1 MGAKTSIQT
10 TVYATFR
17 GADFSTDPSLV
28 ESYRSPLCTNI
39 VADAGGMPEKRRG
52 WRTIHQLS
60 GRIHGLF
67 YGVFEQ
73 QWKTIVHAGTKLY
86 EWTDGTEPVELMSG
100 LPEHR
105 SRGVSLGG
113 KLWIVTGGGFLVYDG
128 ATAAWVRD
136 TENYVPTTIITRT
149 PTGGGASYE
158 DVNMMTP
165 YRKNAFQTDGEATE
179 FLLDSPVDPEGT
191 VRVWVWDEELAAG
204 EFTVDREN
212 GKVTLTEAPAKPIA
226 GQADGLVVQFPH
238 TVEGYTDRIDKCTI
252 ITTYGVGTDDRIVV
266 SGNPEFANTDWTS
279 ALNDPS
285 YIPDLS
291 YANMGSEDVPIM
303 GYCRVGS
310 ALGIVKADNGQDTTI
325 YLRSAEVNEAGEAVF
340 TLRQAMAGVGAVSKG
355 SFVTLLDDPLFL
367 SRTGIYALSV
377 TNQSGERVTQNRSFY
392 VNPKL
397 IEETLSQG
405 EAVEWN
411 GQYLLSF
418 PNGHAYV
425 MDGRQKKSY
434 RSAALGDYV
443 YECYYWEN
451 IPAVCWLPI
460 KSGER
465 ELLYFGTE
473 DGRICKINSD
483 LDGMERFNDDGA
495 PIDTVWAT
503 KYDDDGSPSRLKTI
517 QKRGCCVTIKPYSRS
532 SATVYFRSDKTGG
545 TEMQVSRSTMDI
557 FDWEDIDFERFTF
570 NTDSSPAEVFFNR
583 KLKNYKRLQIIIRN
597 KEINEGF
604 GVFQITKHFVTGNF
618 AKNTGGGS
626 SRRSDVATE
635 EEVRAAAMAAFDEVF
650 GDLVDES
657 NIATETEVTEAAV
670 AAFEEVF
677 GE

>member
-1 MGAKTSIQT
+1 MGAKTSIET

-28 ESYRSPLCTNI
+28 ERYRSPLCTNI
-39 VADAGGMPEKRRG
+39 VADSGGMPEKRRG
-52 WRTIHQLS
+52 WRTIHQLE
-60 GRIHGLF
+60 GKIFGLF

-73 QWKTIVHAGTKLY
+73 QWKTLVHAGTKLY
-86 EWTDGTEPVELMSG
+86 EWTDAVEPVELMSG

-128 ATAAWVRD
+128 ETAQWVRD
-136 TENYVPTTIITRT
+136 SEAYIPTTVITRT
-149 PTGGGASYE
+149 PTGGGDSYE

-179 FLLDSPVDPEGT
+179 FLLDSPVDAEGT
-191 VRVWVWDEELAAG
+191 VRVWVWDEEISADK
-204 EFTVDREN
+204 FTVEREA
-212 GKVTLTEAPAKPIA
+212 GKVTLTEAPAKPDA
-226 GQADGLVVQFPH
+226 GQADGLVIQFPH

-266 SGNPEFANTDWTS
+266 GGNPEMANVDWIS
-279 ALNDPS
+279 GLNDPS

-291 YANMGSEDVPIM
+291 YSTVGTEGVPIM

-310 ALGIVKADNGQDTTI
+310 YLGIVKEDNGQDTTI
-325 YLRSAEVNEAGEAVF
+325 FLRAAEVNEAGEAVF
-340 TLRQAMAGVGAVSKG
+340 TMRQAMAGVGAVSKG
-355 SFVTLLDDPLFL
+355 GFVTLLDDPLFL
-367 SRTGIYALSV
+367 SRTGVYALSV

-397 IEETLSQG
+397 TQEERLSEA

-418 PNGHAYV
+418 PNGHVYV
-425 MDGRQKKSY
+425 MDGRQKKTY

-460 KSGER
+460 KSGDTEM
-465 ELLYFGTE
+465 LYFGTE
-473 DGRICKINSD
+473 DGRVCKINSD
-483 LDGMERFNDDGA
+483 IDSVNRFSDDGE
-495 PIDTVWAT
+495 PIAAVWAT
-503 KYDDDGSPSRLKTI
+503 KYDDDGTPSRLKTI
-517 QKRGCCVTIKPYSRS
+517 QKRGCCVTIKPYRRS

-545 TEMQVSRSTMDI
+545 AEMKVSSGTMDI

-570 NTDSSPAEVFFNR
+570 NTDDSPSEVFFNR
-583 KLKNYKRLQIIIRN
+583 KLKNYKRLQIIVRN
-597 KEINEGF
+597 NEKDEGF
-604 GVFQITKHFVTGNF
+604 GVFQITKHFVVGNF
-618 AKNTGGGS
+618 AKNTGSNGS
-626 SRRSDVATE
+626 KRNDVATE
-635 EEVRAAAMAAFDEVF
+635 EEVKNAAETAFDK
-650 GDLVDES
+650 
-657 NIATETEVTEAAV
+657 
-670 AAFEEVF
+670 AFTNE
-677 GE
+677 

>member
-1 MGAKTSIQT
+1 MRAKASIET

-28 ESYRSPLCTNI
+28 ERYRSPLCTNI
-39 VADAGGMPEKRRG
+39 IADAGGMPEKRRG
-52 WRTIHQLS
+52 WRTIHQLD
-60 GRIHGLF
+60 GKVHGLF
-67 YGVFEQ
+67 CGVFAQ
-73 QWKTIVHAGTKLY
+73 QWKTMVHAGTTLY
-86 EWTDGTEPVELMSG
+86 EWSDEKAPVALLEG

-105 SRGVSLGG
+105 SRAVSLGG
-113 KLWIVTGGGFLVYDG
+113 KLWIVTGAGFLVYDG
-128 ATAAWVRD
+128 ETAQWVR
-136 TENYVPTTIITRT
+136 ESEAYIPTTVITRL
-149 PTGGGASYE
+149 PTGGGDSYE

-179 FLLDSPVDPEGT
+179 FLLDSTVDAEGV

-212 GKVTLTEAPAKPIA
+212 GKVTLTEAPTKPAA
-226 GQADGLVVQFPH
+226 GQADGLVIQFPH

-266 SGNPEFANTDWTS
+266 SGNPEMPSMDWIS
-279 ALNDPS
+279 GLNDPS

-291 YANMGSEDVPIM
+291 YSSVGTEGVPIM

-310 ALGIVKADNGQDTTI
+310 ALGIVKEDNGQDTTI
-325 YLRSAEVNEAGEAVF
+325 YLRSAEVNEAGEAIF

-367 SRTGIYALSV
+367 SRTGVYALSV
-377 TNQSGERVTQNRSFY
+377 TNVSGERVTQNRSFY

-397 IEETLSQG
+397 TGEDRLSEA

-418 PNGHAYV
+418 PNGHVYV

-434 RSAALGDYV
+434 RSAALGDFV

-460 KSGER
+460 KSGDVEM
-465 ELLYFGTE
+465 LYFGTE

-483 LDGMERFNDDGA
+483 INTMERFSDDGA

-545 TEMQVSRSTMDI
+545 TEMRVSQSTMDI
-557 FDWEDIDFERFTF
+557 FDWADIDFERFTF
-570 NTDSSPAEVFFNR
+570 NTDDSPDEVFFNR

-597 KEINEGF
+597 NELNEGF
-604 GVFQITKHFVTGNF
+604 GVFQITKHFVVGNF
-618 AKNTGGGS
+618 AKNNRGAN
-626 SRRSDVATE
+626 RRDDVATE
-635 EEVRAAAMAAFDEVF
+635 EEVQAAAMAAFEEAF
-650 GDLVDES
+650 GDE
-657 NIATETEVTEAAV
+657 ETPE
-670 AAFEEVF
+670 
-677 GE
+677 

>member
-1 MGAKTSIQT
+1 MGAKASIET

-28 ESYRSPLCTNI
+28 ERYRSPLCTNI
-39 VADAGGMPEKRRG
+39 IADAGGMPEKRRG
-52 WRTIHQLS
+52 WRTIHQL
-60 GRIHGLF
+60 GGKVYGLF
-67 YGVFEQ
+67 YGVFTQ
-73 QWKTIVHAGTKLY
+73 QWKTLVHAGTTLY
-86 EWTDGTEPVELMSG
+86 EWSDEKAPVALLEG

-113 KLWIVTGGGFLVYDG
+113 KLWIVTGAGFLVYDG
-128 ATAAWVRD
+128 ETAQWVR
-136 TENYVPTTIITRT
+136 ESEAYIPTTVITRL
-149 PTGGGASYE
+149 PTGGGDSYE

-165 YRKNAFQTDGEATE
+165 YRKNAFQTDGEAKE
-179 FLLDSPVDPEGT
+179 FLLDSTVDEEGT

-204 EFTVDREN
+204 EFTVDREA
-212 GKVTLTEAPAKPIA
+212 GKVTLTEAPTKPAA
-226 GQADGLVVQFPH
+226 GQADGLVIQFPH

-266 SGNPEFANTDWTS
+266 SGNPEMANIDWIS
-279 ALNDPS
+279 GLNDPS

-291 YANMGSEDVPIM
+291 YSNVGTEGVAIM

-310 ALGIVKADNGQDTTI
+310 YLGIVKEDNGQDTTI
-325 YLRSAEVNEAGEAVF
+325 YLRSAEVNEAGEAIF

-367 SRTGIYALSV
+367 TRTGVYALSV
-377 TNQSGERVTQNRSFY
+377 TNVSGERVTQNRSFY
-392 VNPKL
+392 VNPRL
-397 IEETLSQG
+397 TAEDRMGEA

-418 PNGHAYV
+418 PNGHVYV

-434 RSAALGDYV
+434 RSAALGDFV

-460 KSGER
+460 KSGDVEM
-465 ELLYFGTE
+465 LYFGTE
-473 DGRICKINSD
+473 DGKICKINSD
-483 LDGMERFNDDGA
+483 IETMERFSDDGA

-545 TEMQVSRSTMDI
+545 TEMRVSQSTMDI
-557 FDWEDIDFERFTF
+557 FDWADIDFERFTF
-570 NTDSSPAEVFFNR
+570 NTDDSPDEVFFNR

-597 KEINEGF
+597 NELNEGF
-604 GVFQITKHFVTGNF
+604 GVFQITKHFVVGNF
-618 AKNTGGGS
+618 AKNTGTGS
-626 SRRSDVATE
+626 HKRNDVATE
-635 EEVRAAAMAAFDEVF
+635 EEVRAAAMAAFDEAF
-650 GDLVDES
+650 GDEGEK
-657 NIATETEVTEAAV
+657 AT
-670 AAFEEVF
+670 
-677 GE
+677 